1 MLGLRVYLRSELFKK
16 FTKYKI
22 VRASTAKAKIGK
34 TLCKKIKITESNRN
48 SPV

>member
-1 MLGLRVYLRSELFKK
+1 MYLRSELIKK

-22 VRASTAKAKIGK
+22 VRASTAKAKIEK
-34 TLCKKIKITESNRN
+34 VLYKKRKITKSNRN